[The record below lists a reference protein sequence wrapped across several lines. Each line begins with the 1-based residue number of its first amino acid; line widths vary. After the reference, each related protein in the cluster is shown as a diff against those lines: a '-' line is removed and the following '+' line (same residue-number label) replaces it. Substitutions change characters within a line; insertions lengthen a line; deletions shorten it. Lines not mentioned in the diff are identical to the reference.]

1 MIDVKVEKDIWYNYM
16 SDKMKVVIYGAGGTG
31 RRLCKQLY
39 DRYEVIAFMDTDK
52 RKQNTIIDG
61 IPCISEKEIK
71 ELSYDKIV
79 IGAASGYSEIVEKLH
94 DLGVSDSVIDRS
106 FVGAR
111 VEARRMFLERYAEI
125 CDFLNNPR
133 VAVAEAGVF
142 RGEFAKDINRVF
154 RQNDIFLYDTFEGFC
169 AADIDD
175 NELKSDIYNSNEEMQ
190 GQFAETSENYVL
202 ARMPYKERC
211 HIRKGVF
218 PSSFKEHDLQFG
230 FVSLDMDLYK
240 PMKAGLEMFYP
251 RMIEGGVILVDD
263 YFTPGHPMVPNAIAD
278 FEKEN
283 NLKLKYIP
291 IGDGVGVAVI
301 KN

>member
-1 MIDVKVEKDIWYNYM
+1 
-16 SDKMKVVIYGAGGTG
+16 MKVVIYGAGGTG

-154 RQNDIFLYDTFEGFC
+154 RQNDIFLYDMRKPQKNRNKECCYDEVRYRYGEAVSSAKIILTL
-169 AADIDD
+169 
-175 NELKSDIYNSNEEMQ
+175 LKSVCFRSNRRHSFVRS
-190 GQFAETSENYVL
+190 GVL
-202 ARMPYKERC
+202 
-211 HIRKGVF
+211 
-218 PSSFKEHDLQFG
+218 
-230 FVSLDMDLYK
+230 
-240 PMKAGLEMFYP
+240 
-251 RMIEGGVILVDD
+251 
-263 YFTPGHPMVPNAIAD
+263 
-278 FEKEN
+278 
-283 NLKLKYIP
+283 
-291 IGDGVGVAVI
+291 
-301 KN
+301 